1 MYTKEEREGILW
13 ELHRSGL
20 GAQSACDRL
29 SLFPGADVLYDWLYM
44 EERGSWRR
52 PSWPTRKGKT

>member
-29 SLFPGADVLYDWLYM
+29 SLFPGTDVLHDWLRV
-44 EERGSWRR
+44 EERG
-52 PSWPTRKGKT
+52 